1 MRRAGALAW
10 VRRIIVFHVVCCAWV
25 FFRATNVH
33 AAFEVLGR
41 IAFHGGHTA
50 INGWV
55 VATVTFMFVAQL
67 VPQSVVHRLQ
77 LLASRWSLLA
87 QSSALAAVLITVDV
101 LGPTGVAPFIYF
113 QF

>member
-1 MRRAGALAW
+1 
-10 VRRIIVFHVVCCAWV
+10 V

-41 IAFHGGHTA
+41 IAFHGGHTP

-55 VATVTFMFVAQL
+55 VTTVAAMFVAQL
-67 VPQSVVHRLQ
+67 VPQTAVRRAQ
-77 LLASRWSLLA
+77 LRISRWSVVT
-87 QSSALAAVLITVDV
+87 QSSVLAVVLVIVDV